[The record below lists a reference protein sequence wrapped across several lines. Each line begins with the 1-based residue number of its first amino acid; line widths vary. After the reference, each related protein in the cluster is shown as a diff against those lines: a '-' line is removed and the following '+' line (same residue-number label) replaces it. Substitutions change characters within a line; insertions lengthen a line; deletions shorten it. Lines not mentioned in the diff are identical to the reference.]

1 MKIAITTTESTT
13 HKKTSVFVKVKID
26 VEPKSVLQTSPEIFA
41 DAENK
46 FTIRYPK
53 ANEETEI
60 RAMAASPFILA
71 FWPVLSRRI
80 AAKIVT
86 GRIIIVLFE
95 RCRTVAT
102 ESAPKATWLNPSPI
116 KEKRF
121 KTKVTPSK
129 EEHKAIRTPQIIAY
143 CTNGNEKY
151 VFSVEK
157 TSVILIKIS
166 FMWHIDFFFNFE
178 KSQKIVQNIS
188 KLFFLLLVSGF
199 FIVLQSK

>member
-121 KTKVTPSK
+121 KTRVTPSK

-151 VFSVEK
+151 VFSVVK
-157 TSVILIKIS
+157 TSVILIKFPLCGIL
-166 FMWHIDFFFNFE
+166 IFFNFE

-188 KLFFLLLVSGF
+188 KLFFCC
-199 FIVLQSK
+199 

>member
-151 VFSVEK
+151 VFSVVK
-157 TSVILIKIS
+157 TSVILIKFPLCGIL
-166 FMWHIDFFFNFE
+166 IFFFNFE